1 MSQKIINLL
10 PKSRLKDLYQEMVF
24 HRLLSAVW
32 LSVFSFL
39 VVIGVQVYAQF
50 ELQRRVGDFQGRI
63 DQLKQQV
70 NKKENSE
77 LKSQI
82 KGINNLIA
90 DYKNI
95 TGAVPKFSKVLIAF
109 SVLPP
114 ESVSINSLTIDPVK
128 KTVMVSGFSPTREA
142 VLAFYDAI
150 KNDSKNFENVDYPL
164 QHIVK
169 AKDVPFQFNFSIKD
183 ELLK

>member
-1 MSQKIINLL
+1 
-10 PKSRLKDLYQEMVF
+10 MVF

-39 VVIGVQVYAQF
+39 VVIGVQVYSQF
-50 ELQRRVGDFQGRI
+50 ELQRRVADFQGRI

-90 DYKNI
+90 DYKNM

-128 KTVMVSGFSPTREA
+128 KTIMVSGFSPTREA
-142 VLAFYDAI
+142 VIAFYDAI

-164 QHIVK
+164 QHIVR
-169 AKDVPFQFNFSIKD
+169 ATDVPFQFNFNIKE

>member
-1 MSQKIINLL
+1 M
-10 PKSRLKDLYQEMVF
+10 PKSRLRDLYQEMVF

-50 ELQRRVGDFQGRI
+50 ELQRRVVDFQGRI

-77 LKSQI
+77 LKTQI
-82 KGINNLIA
+82 KVVNNLIA
-90 DYKNI
+90 DYKNM

-109 SVLPP
+109 SALPP
-114 ESVSINSLTIDPVK
+114 ENISINSLTIDPVK
-128 KTVMVSGFSPTREA
+128 KTIMVSGFSPTREA
-142 VLAFYDAI
+142 VIAFYDAI
-150 KNDSKNFENVDYPL
+150 KKDSKDFENVDYPL

-169 AKDVPFQFNFSIKD
+169 AKDVPFQFNFNIKD